1 MAISDP
7 VVLKGKTFENCAPKK
22 VFLLCVDASGW
33 QPGAYISQQGRQS
46 GTISLLCACF
56 YALSPE
62 LDADLRIIK
71 TQKNDSTMKIAVIGS
86 GIAGLSCAWL
96 LAKHGGDS
104 KQLTLFEQND
114 YLGGHTNTI
123 DVTVDGISHPVDT
136 GFLVFND
143 WTYPNLIALF
153 RHIGVEDAP
162 SDMSFSVKLTNPAGI
177 SELEWSGSNL
187 ATVFAQPGNLFS
199 PRFWGMLKD
208 IMRFNREATALAAER
223 ASMPGT
229 LGQYLAG
236 NGYGENFRNW
246 YLAPMAACIWST
258 PTQKIDDFPLATF
271 LTFCHNHG
279 LLSVSHRPQW
289 RTVKGGART
298 YALKLAAELQ
308 DIRLNAGVT
317 QVLRQGKNVLV
328 RAAGQTESF
337 DQVVFACH
345 SDQTLKLL
353 GDASEAEL
361 RVLAAIPYQPNTAIL
376 HTDQRLLP
384 QRRQAW
390 AAWNYH
396 APYIESGGAAVVE
409 SADGRRGVSLSY
421 LINRLQPL
429 PFKSPVIVTMNP
441 LLAPRPE
448 TVIRTIAYDH
458 PMFLAESIV
467 AKRGLRTIQGE
478 RNTWFA
484 GAWTRYGFHEDGLMS
499 GIAVAKALGATVPWT
514 TNVPAAND
522 LATSYPGVD
531 A

>member
-1 MAISDP
+1 M
-7 VVLKGKTFENCAPKK
+7 
-22 VFLLCVDASGW
+22 LL
-33 QPGAYISQQGRQS
+33 YGR
-46 GTISLLCACF
+46 F
-56 YALSPE
+56 YAPSRE
-62 LDADLRIIK
+62 LDADFCIIT

-96 LAKHGGDS
+96 LAKYAGQGN
-104 KQLTLFEQND
+104 QLTLFEQND

-123 DVTVDGISHPVDT
+123 DVTVDGIRHPVDT

-153 RHIGVEDAP
+153 KHIGVEDAP
-162 SDMSFSVKLTNPAGI
+162 SDMSFSVKLTNPAG
-177 SELEWSGSNL
+177 SSKLEWSGSNL
-187 ATVFAQPGNLFS
+187 ATVFAQPANLLN
-199 PRFWGMLKD
+199 PGFWGMLRD
-208 IMRFNREATALAAER
+208 IVRFNREASALAANR

-229 LGQYLAG
+229 VGQYLAA
-236 NGYGENFRNW
+236 NGYGANFRNW

-289 RTVKGGART
+289 RTVKGGARS
-298 YALKLAAELQ
+298 YVKKLAAELP
-308 DIRLNAGVT
+308 DVRLNAGVSR
-317 QVLRQGKNVLV
+317 VLRQGAAVLV
-328 RAAGQTESF
+328 TAAGQTESF
-337 DQVVFACH
+337 DQIVFACH
-345 SDQTLKLL
+345 SDQALKLL

-361 RVLAAIPYQPNTAIL
+361 RVLAAIPYQPNIAIV
-376 HTDQRLLP
+376 HTDQHLLP

-396 APYIESGGAAVVE
+396 APFIGSNSKSDDA
-409 SADGRRGVSLSY
+409 SLDDSKGVSLSY

-441 LLAPRPE
+441 LLSPRPE
-448 TVIRTIAYDH
+448 TVIKTIAYDH
-458 PMFLAESIV
+458 PVFLADSIV
-467 AKRGLRTIQGE
+467 AKRGLRTLQGE
-478 RNTWFA
+478 RNTWYA

-499 GIAVAKALGATVPWT
+499 GIAVAQALGAKVPWA

-522 LATSYPGVD
+522 LARPYPGVD
-531 A
+531 V